1 VDATGLATDGQADA
15 MSAGSV
21 LRRLRGRPAV
31 ARVLW
36 RAHDLFVLPLRA
48 INSFLRRITATSHG
62 LQYKVEGFLRPSA
75 EWFDHEVDAH
85 WQWPAQG
92 RATFL
97 ERGVLNSLAIR
108 PGGEILELCCGD
120 GFNTSRFYAA
130 RAARV
135 LAIDHNEQALV
146 HARRHHARPNVEYR
160 LGDIRGELP
169 RGPFDNVIWD
179 SAIHH
184 FTLAD
189 AASVLSAVHGVLRHG
204 GLLSGYTE
212 IEPDDSYAYTLTHF
226 SDPEGLATLLSGEF
240 AHVAVIETPD
250 PLRRNLYFFA
260 ADDLSALPFAE
271 GVRAA
276 QEPPPF
282 P

>member
-1 VDATGLATDGQADA
+1 
-15 MSAGSV
+15 MSPGSA
-21 LRRLRGRPAV
+21 LRRLRGHPAV

-36 RAHDLFVLPLRA
+36 RVHDLFVLPLRTV
-48 INSFLRRITATSHG
+48 NSLIRRVAAGSHR

-92 RATFL
+92 RSTFL

-108 PGGEILELCCGD
+108 PGGEVLELCCGD
-120 GFNTSRFYAA
+120 GFNTGRFYAA

-135 LAIDHNEQALV
+135 LAIDHNTQALA

-160 LGDIRGELP
+160 LGDILGELP
-169 RGPFDNVIWD
+169 QGPFDNVIWD

-184 FTLAD
+184 FTSED
-189 AASVLSAVHGVLRHG
+189 AARVLSSVHGALGAG

-212 IEPDDSYAYTLTHF
+212 IEPDESYAYTLTHF
-226 SDPEGLATLLSGEF
+226 TDPQGLAALLSAEF

-260 ADDLSALPFAE
+260 ADELSALPFAE
-271 GVRAA
+271 GVRPVA
-276 QEPPPF
+276 EPPS
-282 P
+282 

>member
-1 VDATGLATDGQADA
+1 
-15 MSAGSV
+15 MSPGSAR
-21 LRRLRGRPAV
+21 RRLRGRPAV
-31 ARVLW
+31 ARLLSGL
-36 RAHDLFVLPLRA
+36 HDVFVLPLRVV
-48 INSFLRRITATSHG
+48 NSLLRRIAAGSHR

-75 EWFDHEVDAH
+75 EWFDHEVNAQ
-85 WQWPAQG
+85 WQWPTRG

-108 PGGEILELCCGD
+108 PGGEVLELCCGD
-120 GFNTSRFYAA
+120 GFNTGRFYAA
-130 RAARV
+130 RATRV
-135 LAIDHNEQALV
+135 LAIDHNAQALA

-169 RGPFDNVIWD
+169 QGPFDNVIWD

-184 FTLAD
+184 FTLEE
-189 AASVLSAVHGVLRHG
+189 AALVLSSVHTALRG
-204 GLLSGYTE
+204 DGLLSGYTE

-226 SDPEGLATLLSGEF
+226 TDPQGLAALLSGEF

-260 ADDLSALPFAE
+260 ADELAVLPFAE
-271 GVRAA
+271 GVRPLRARR
-276 QEPPPF
+276 
-282 P
+282 

>member
-1 VDATGLATDGQADA
+1 
-15 MSAGSV
+15 MSPGSA

-31 ARVLW
+31 ARLLW
-36 RAHDLFVLPLRA
+36 GLHDVFVLPLRA
-48 INSFLRRITATSHG
+48 ANSLVRRIAAGSHR

-85 WQWPAQG
+85 WQWPTRG

-108 PGGEILELCCGD
+108 PGGEVLELCSGD
-120 GFNTSRFYAA
+120 GFNTGRFYAA
-130 RAARV
+130 RAAHV
-135 LAIDHNEQALV
+135 LAIDHNAHALS

-160 LGDIRGELP
+160 LGDIRGGLP
-169 RGPFDNVIWD
+169 QGPFDNVIWD

-184 FTLAD
+184 FTLED
-189 AASVLSAVHGVLRHG
+189 AALVLSAVHGALRSD

-212 IEPDDSYAYTLTHF
+212 IEPADSYAYTLTHF
-226 SDPEGLATLLSGEF
+226 TDPQGLAALLSGEF
-240 AHVAVIETPD
+240 PHVAVIETPD

-260 ADDLSALPFAE
+260 ADELAALPFAE
-271 GVRAA
+271 GVRPVPA
-276 QEPPPF
+276 PPALP
-282 P
+282 